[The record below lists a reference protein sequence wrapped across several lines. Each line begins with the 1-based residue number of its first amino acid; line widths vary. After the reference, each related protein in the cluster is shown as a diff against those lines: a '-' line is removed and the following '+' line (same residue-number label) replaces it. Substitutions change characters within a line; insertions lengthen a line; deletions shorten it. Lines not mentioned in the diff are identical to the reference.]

1 MRGDLKWHEK
11 RTRIKGH
18 EEEGSAALKTR
29 LSRCCGQF
37 KIDLKECGAHTDSRT
52 FSKIS

>member
-1 MRGDLKWHEK
+1 MAWKKELESDS
-11 RTRIKGH
+11 GH

-29 LSRCCGQF
+29 LSRSCGQF
-37 KIDLKECGAHTDSRT
+37 KIDLKECGAHADSRT